1 MSKTP
6 TWKVIIPILF
16 FLGLSTWALSQNAVA
31 EQNQAVA
38 TFVTQVDPDWVAQ
51 PGSAPQV
58 HLEMP
63 ESATVGD
70 WVTARLVATE
80 AQDVVGFQV
89 ELQFDGDKLGLG
101 TAEPLMG
108 DSLTMGYVRQEQGVV
123 LAAAGCPV
131 ADCASADY
139 QQGLRPHTNT
149 SGTVTLGSFTF
160 QVRAGG
166 LITLEVADIILV
178 DAQGQTLLT
187 GSQYTTPTIP
197 EPSLT
202 ALDLSGNNRINDA
215 DAYLVISAWRE
226 LQRTNSC
233 LAPTITAYD
242 VDGNGCLNVA
252 DVQTI
257 LSAWGQQPTPPPAIT
272 ASNHTPNATFTVN
285 SSSDQ
290 SDTNPGNGVCA
301 TSSLT
306 CTLRAAIEEA
316 NALPGADTILFDI
329 RGTGGSCPSLVT
341 IQPASELIIDSADNN
356 SLTID
361 GYSQCNASANTQL
374 LTGNAVIKIQVR
386 GNNSYLVFGLHVL
399 SPHNL
404 IKGLAVYNW
413 HRQIQLLGG
422 RSHDNIIE
430 GNFIGTN
437 AANTFIQST
446 PLEGDGIRL
455 EIGANNN
462 LVGGTAPSARNIV
475 SGNDQD
481 GVGLQGADVD
491 DNVIINN
498 YVGLKQTGDIRLENG
513 ADGVDVAEGVA
524 NNWIGGLNPSE
535 RNVIS
540 GNSRDGIEISH
551 DTGTTGNHIVGN
563 FVGFAAAGTTSI
575 YNGGRGVTFEDNVT
589 ANLVYRNIIVD
600 NRGDGSRFY
609 TVFDNQLYDNY
620 IGVAPTGIGPTDV
633 VPVPGTESGLL
644 ILPNGTLGGN
654 YGATGVYMTAGSQGN
669 SVTHNIIA
677 YHPEY
682 GIYLDA
688 NIGYLSY
695 GTCEAYY
702 NSFSQNSLYENEAQG
717 IRLKSGICDDGLE
730 YFPNQGIAIP
740 VLSNATP
747 TQVTGT
753 TCPGCLVQI
762 FIADKLVV
770 NKPSGDN
777 FGEGKTFLV
786 EGLATGSGSFTLP
799 LDNVALGTILTAH
812 TTDSANNT
820 SEFARNIAVVSPT
833 NTPTPTPT
841 STPTHTP
848 TGTPTHTAT
857 PTLTNTPTN
866 TPTHTPT
873 STNTATPT
881 LTNTPTNTPTHTPTA
896 TNTATPTLTNTP
908 TNTPTNTAT
917 ATPTSTPTNTPTRT
931 PTATNTATPTPTN
944 TPTNTATAT
953 PTSTPTNTPT
963 RTPTVTNTPT
973 VTPTSTPTRTP
984 TATNTPTPTNTPTS
998 TPTPTRTPT
1007 ATLTATTTSTPTSTV
1022 TPPNN
1027 QRRVFLPLMFMMQ

>member
-1 MSKTP
+1 MPIWKLIVPVLLLLALT
-6 TWKVIIPILF
+6 TWV
-16 FLGLSTWALSQNAVA
+16 LGQTARA
-31 EQNQAVA
+31 EQDKAVA
-38 TFVTQVDPDWVAQ
+38 TFVTQINPDLVAQ
-51 PGSAPQV
+51 TPSTPQV
-58 HLEMP
+58 HLEIP

-80 AQDVVGFQV
+80 AQDVAGFQV
-89 ELQFDGDKLGLG
+89 DLQFDGDKLGLG

-108 DSLTMGYVRQEQGVV
+108 NSLTMGYVRQEQGVV
-123 LAAAGCPV
+123 LAAAACPV

-139 QQGLRPHTNT
+139 QQSQHLDTST
-149 SGTVTLGSFTF
+149 SGTVSLGSFTF
-160 QVRAGG
+160 QVRTGG
-166 LITLEVADIILV
+166 PTTLEIADIILV

-187 GSQYTTPTIP
+187 GSQYAAPTIP
-197 EPSLT
+197 EPSLM

-242 VDGNGCLNVA
+242 VDGNGCLSVA

-257 LSAWGQQPTPPPAIT
+257 LSVWGQQPISPPAI
-272 ASNHTPNATFTVN
+272 AEGNHAPNATFTVN
-285 SSSDQ
+285 SSGDQ
-290 SDTNPGNGVCA
+290 SDVTPGDGICA
-301 TSSLT
+301 TSGAT
-306 CTLRAAIEEA
+306 CTLRAAIQEA
-316 NALPGADTILFDI
+316 NALPGSDTILFNI
-329 RGTGGSCPSLVT
+329 RGAGGSCPSLVT
-341 IQPASELIIDSADNN
+341 IQPGSELIIDAADNS

-361 GYSQCNASANTQL
+361 GYSQCNASANTQPI
-374 LTGNAVIKIQVR
+374 TGNAIIKIEIR
-386 GNNSYLVFGLHVL
+386 GSNSQFVFGLHIL
-399 SPHNL
+399 SPNNL
-404 IKGLAVYNW
+404 IKGLAVFNW

-422 RSHDNIIE
+422 RSYNNIIE

-437 AANTFIQST
+437 SANTFIQST
-446 PLEGDGIRL
+446 SLEADGLRL
-455 EIGANNN
+455 EIGTDDN
-462 LVGGTAPSARNIV
+462 LIGGIAPSARNIV

-481 GVGLQGADVD
+481 GIGLQGAGVEG
-491 DNVIINN
+491 NIIINN
-498 YVGLKQTGDIRLENG
+498 YVGLKQTGDTRLQNG

-524 NNWIGGLNPSE
+524 NNWIGGLNPDE

-540 GNSRDGIEISH
+540 GNNRDGIEISH

-563 FVGFAAAGTTSI
+563 FIGFAAAGTTSI

-589 ANLVYRNIIVD
+589 ANLVYRNIIVA

-609 TVFDNQLYDNY
+609 TVFDNQLYDNF
-620 IGVAPTGIGPTDV
+620 IGVAPVGLGPTDV

-688 NIGYLSY
+688 NKGYLSY
-695 GTCEAYY
+695 GTCETYY
-702 NSFSQNSLYENEAQG
+702 NSFSQNSLYENAAKG
-717 IRLKSGICDDGLE
+717 IRLKSDVCDDTIE

-740 VLSNATP
+740 VLNNATP

-770 NKPSGDN
+770 NNPSGDN

-812 TTDSANNT
+812 TTDSASNT

-833 NTPTPTPT
+833 STPT

-848 TGTPTHTAT
+848 TFTPTPTHTAT
-857 PTLTNTPTN
+857 PTPTNTPTN
-866 TPTHTPT
+866 TPTSTPT
-873 STNTATPT
+873 ATHTATPT
-881 LTNTPTNTPTHTPTA
+881 FTPTPTHTATPTPTNTPTNTPTLTPTATHTATPTFTPTPTHTATPTPTNTPTNTPTLTPTA
-896 TNTATPTLTNTP
+896 TNTATPTLTHTPTTTPIHTPTPTNTATPTP
-908 TNTPTNTAT
+908 TNTPTP
-917 ATPTSTPTNTPTRT
+917 TPTNTPTLTPSSTPTPTNTPTRT
-931 PTATNTATPTPTN
+931 PTATMTPTATITPTPT
-944 TPTNTATAT
+944 AT
-953 PTSTPTNTPT
+953 PQ
-963 RTPTVTNTPT
+963 
-973 VTPTSTPTRTP
+973 
-984 TATNTPTPTNTPTS
+984 
-998 TPTPTRTPT
+998 
-1007 ATLTATTTSTPTSTV
+1007 
-1022 TPPNN
+1022 NN
-1027 QRRVFLPLMFMMQ
+1027 QRRVFIPLLTR